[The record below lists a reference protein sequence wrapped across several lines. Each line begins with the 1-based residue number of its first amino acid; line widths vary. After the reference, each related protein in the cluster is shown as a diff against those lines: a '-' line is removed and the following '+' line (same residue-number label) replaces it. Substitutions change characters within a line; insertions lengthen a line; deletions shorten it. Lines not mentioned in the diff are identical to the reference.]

1 MKRLSIFWL
10 IPCLLLMG
18 YTPTASASLVI
29 KMGSDITVE
38 SGVKTGSIIS
48 IGGQVTIEGT
58 VDGDVTVIGNA
69 LVLGKEALV
78 TGNATSLGGII
89 VKGRGARILGNQT
102 EINSSNLMA
111 SITSVLNEEWEGWSW
126 IFAIMQIAMFMCII
140 IIALIVVILIPGPI
154 QVIASTIRN
163 DTLRTSLWSILGLVM
178 IVFVAVMLAIS
189 VIGIVL
195 IPLEIIMVVCAA
207 FIGFIAMG
215 QLTGQK
221 MYHVMKKGGR
231 GIIRET
237 LWGLVILFLIGWIP
251 YVGTMVKVMAVFLG
265 LGGVVYSRF
274 GTRIAVGHHDNT
286 HP

>member
-1 MKRLSIFWL
+1 MKRLSIFWFIL
-10 IPCLLLMG
+10 CLLLMG
-18 YTPTASASLVI
+18 YAPEASASVVI
-29 KMGSDITVE
+29 KMGSDISVE
-38 SGVKTGSIIS
+38 SGSKTGSIIS
-48 IGGQVTIEGT
+48 VGGQVTIEGT

-102 EINSSNLMA
+102 EINYSNLMA

-163 DTLRTSLWSILGLVM
+163 DTLRTSLWSILGVVM

-221 MYHVMKKGGR
+221 MYHLMK
-231 GIIRET
+231 
-237 LWGLVILFLIGWIP
+237 
-251 YVGTMVKVMAVFLG
+251 
-265 LGGVVYSRF
+265 
-274 GTRIAVGHHDNT
+274 
-286 HP
+286 